1 MPVIRREFFMAIIP
15 GLKKVGP
22 YWHFNLKINGKRAH
36 GSTRATDLA
45 TARKILEEKRREL
58 LEGQH
63 RIVSRIPTLNDL
75 YDLWRRNHQ
84 AVFSQKHLVS
94 VDCIYRKWL
103 RPRFGASKIDQIGA
117 SAVDSLRS
125 EVITLG
131 RSPRYANNILQV
143 LRLLLNYG
151 VKTGSIKELPIKIRM
166 SRIQRKPRY
175 VLPVS
180 RVQEFFSAVDRS
192 ARNPHVRVMVRVMVG
207 LGLRES
213 EALGMRWAWFDAE
226 GRSYVVGKAKGFEA
240 RVIPVPTWVFD
251 AILSMPKNI
260 SEWVFPAKD
269 GKPHRSQFCKK
280 VIFRVCTEL
289 GMEGITAHRLRAS
302 FATNL
307 ELAGAPVTAIQEM
320 LGHKDLKTT
329 RGYLETSM
337 ESKRRAQDAL
347 SERLGLAVMPP
358 SLPVAAI

>member
-1 MPVIRREFFMAIIP
+1 MASIP
-15 GLKKVGP
+15 GLKKVGLF
-22 YWHFNLKINGKRAH
+22 WHYNLKINGQRAH
-36 GSTRATDLA
+36 GSTRATDIA

-63 RIVSRIPTLNDL
+63 RIASRIPILNDL
-75 YDLWRRNHQ
+75 YHLWRRNHQ
-84 AVFSQKHLVS
+84 AVFSGKHMVS

-103 RPRFGASKIDQIGA
+103 RPRFGATKIDQIGA

-151 VKTGSIKELPIKIRM
+151 VKTGSIKELPIKIKM
-166 SRIQRKPRY
+166 SRIQRKPRF
-175 VLPVS
+175 VLPAS
-180 RVQEFFSAVDRS
+180 RVQEFFSAIDRS
-192 ARNPHVRVMVRVMVG
+192 SRNPHVRVMVRVMVG

-213 EALGMRWAWFDAE
+213 EVLGMRWAWFDAE

-240 RVIPVPTWVFD
+240 RVIPVPTWVWD
-251 AILSMPKNI
+251 AIHAMPKAI

-280 VIFRVCTEL
+280 AIFRVCAEL

-329 RGYLETSM
+329 RSYLETSM
-337 ESKRRAQDAL
+337 DSKRRAQDAL
-347 SERLGLAVMPP
+347 SERLGLTL
-358 SLPVAAI
+358 LPTATPAQVV